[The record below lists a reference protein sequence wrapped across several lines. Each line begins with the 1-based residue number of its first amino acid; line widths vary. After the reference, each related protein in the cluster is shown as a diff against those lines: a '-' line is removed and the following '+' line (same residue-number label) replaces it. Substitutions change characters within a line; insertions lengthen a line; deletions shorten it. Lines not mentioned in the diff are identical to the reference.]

1 MIVIKSKF
9 KSMKHFIIQYYFLFI
24 MKLYNFITGTKI
36 NYLTA
41 PEDIINYGLRY
52 RLQTFC
58 HLIPSFILS
67 IILTVR
73 ILPLVSVK
81 IEKQLQSNSGI
92 MWLYAISSL
101 LLVSFLLG
109 YLIEKYLELTNS
121 NYKILKRSI

>member
-1 MIVIKSKF
+1 LIVIKSKF